1 MAEITT
7 GPDSVVEVR
16 DGKEITRDQFRE
28 EVLAKI
34 PKSYSPWSHLLVPS
48 LVGITAIATSLALLR
63 APTALDWY
71 LVPLLFMMSNAVEW
85 RAHKDILHKRQRPFE
100 LLYDRHTPVH
110 HRVYMTDDMAMRS
123 RREFAL
129 VLVPAYGI
137 LLILAVTV
145 PIALVLAMLHQRN
158 PACLFVATTT
168 FYVVSYEWLHLSYH
182 LPTDSFIG
190 GLWVIKKLRRHH
202 ALHHDPR
209 LMRRWNFNVSLPLWD
224 WVRGTIYRGQ
234 EP

>member
-1 MAEITT
+1 MAETTT

-16 DGKEITRDQFRE
+16 DGKEITRDQFRD

-34 PKSYSPWSHLLVPS
+34 PSSYSPWTHLLAPS
-48 LVGITAIATSLALLR
+48 IVGAAAIAASLALLR

-85 RAHKDILHKRQRPFE
+85 RAHKDILHKRQKPFE

-110 HRVYMTDDMAMRS
+110 HRIYMTDDMAMRS

-129 VLVPAYGI
+129 VLVPPYGI
-137 LLILAVTV
+137 LLILATTV
-145 PIALVLAMLHQRN
+145 PIAVVLAMLHQRN

-182 LPTDSFIG
+182 LPADSFIG
-190 GLWVIKKLRRHH
+190 GLWIIKKLRRHH
-202 ALHHDPR
+202 ATHHDPR

-234 EP
+234 GE